1 MEQKYRPKEISWL
14 SFNERVL
21 LQADN
26 PEIPLLQRIK
36 FLAIYSSN
44 LDEFFRVRVA
54 TLTRLSKLGEKAEEI
69 IGHNPSLTLEKIN
82 KILSEQSVFYE
93 KTRKNIRT
101 SLKKNKVEI
110 IDETQL
116 SKLQIDFLMDF
127 YRQDLKNSLMPIILN
142 DKKNI
147 PDLIDD
153 NIYFAIKI
161 TTKDEDNSIFAI
173 LQLPT
178 HKFDR
183 FIILPKDSDFTQVIY
198 LDDVV
203 RLGLSE
209 LFYFI
214 EHKKIES
221 FGFKVTKDAELDI
234 EDDIS
239 STYIELVDKS
249 LKKRKKGNA
258 VRFNYDKNMSKD
270 IFTYIV
276 KYFKIRKGG
285 AELPGGRYHNTR
297 DFISFPNILGKKA
310 VYKKLPSV
318 KIRAFENQN
327 NFFDTLQK
335 KDILLHYPYHSFNYF
350 IDFLKEAS
358 VDANVNSIKV
368 TLYRLSK
375 NSDIISVLLNAVR
388 NGKKV
393 TVIIELQAR
402 FDEVANIHW
411 SEELTESGVKVIYG
425 VQGLKVHSKLTL
437 IERIEAGIKKHY
449 VAVGTGNYNET
460 TAKLYTDFTLLTTN
474 SKITK
479 DVVKIFAFFKDNYKH
494 FNYKHLLVSP
504 FNARER
510 IEKHIDNEIENAKAG
525 KKAFIHIKINNIE
538 DKSIISKLYEASQ
551 NGVEVILLVR
561 GMFSLVTELPNVS
574 NNIIARGIVDR
585 FLEHTRFMIF
595 GNDKNPLVY
604 ITSADLMKRNL
615 SRRVEVGTPIYDKNL
630 KKQIIDIF
638 NIHLSDN
645 TSARILDKCL
655 TNKLY
660 TNKKKKINA
669 QLEVHK
675 YLSEISN

>member
-1 MEQKYRPKEISWL
+1 MAEKYRPKEISWL

-21 LQADN
+21 FLAN
-26 PEIPLLQRIK
+26 NFKIPLLERIK

-69 IGHNPSLTLEKIN
+69 IGHDPSETLKKIN
-82 KILSEQSVFYE
+82 EILAEQNNYYE

-116 SKLQIDFLMDF
+116 SESQIDFLMDF
-127 YRQDLKNSLMPIILN
+127 YRKDLKNSLMPIILN

-147 PDLIDD
+147 PDLVDD

-161 TTKDEDNSIFAI
+161 IKKNEENSIYAI

-183 FIILPKDSDFTQVIY
+183 FIILPQSNDFTQVIY

-214 EHKKIES
+214 EHEKIES
-221 FGFKVTKDAELDI
+221 YAFKVTKDAELDI

-270 IFTYIV
+270 IHKYIV
-276 KYFKIRKGG
+276 KYFKIHKGG
-285 AELPGGRYHNTR
+285 TQLAGGRYHNTR
-297 DFISFPNILGKKA
+297 DFIDFPNILGEKA
-310 VYKKLPSV
+310 IYKKLPYIPI
-318 KIRAFENQN
+318 KDFENQK

-358 VDANVNSIKV
+358 VDQYVVSIKV

-393 TVIIELQAR
+393 TVVIELQAR

-411 SEELTESGVKVIYG
+411 SEELTEGGVKVIYG

-437 IERIEAGIKKHY
+437 IERCNKGNKEHY

-474 SKITK
+474 KKITR
-479 DVVKIFAFFKDNYKH
+479 DIVKLFDFLKDNYKH
-494 FNYKHLLVSP
+494 FDYKSMLVSP
-504 FNARER
+504 FNAKER
-510 IEKHIDNEIENAKAG
+510 LLRLIDNEIKNAKAG

-538 DKSIISKLYEASQ
+538 DRKIISKLYEASQ
-551 NGVEVILLVR
+551 NGVEVVLLVR
-561 GMFSLVTELPNVS
+561 GMLSLVTELPDFSDKIV
-574 NNIIARGIVDR
+574 ARGIVDR
-585 FLEHTRFMIF
+585 YLEHTRLMIF
-595 GNDKNPLVY
+595 GNNKNPLVF
-604 ITSADLMKRNL
+604 ITSADLMIRNL
-615 SRRVEVGTPIYDKNL
+615 NRRVEVGTPIYDKKI
-630 KKQIIDIF
+630 KKQLIDIF

-645 TSARILDKCL
+645 TSARILDKHL

-660 TNKKKKINA
+660 TNDKKKVNA
-669 QLEVHK
+669 QLEVYK
-675 YLSEISN
+675 YLSNLD